1 MNSESFASLIIVS
14 TNMLFISLVLYA
26 GYMLFVSTGLVNY
39 IATNVLTPGEE
50 MEEIIL
56 LLSGLFTMGLIM
68 MTANEL
74 TGKMEQSFMK
84 LKQENEDLKRE
95 IAKLKQELYD
105 IRSKEMNLDLDIDDK
120 YKKE

>member
-74 TGKMEQSFMK
+74 TGKIEQSFMK

>member
-1 MNSESFASLIIVS
+1 MNSESFAPLIIVS

-26 GYMLFVSTGLVNY
+26 GYMLFVSTGIVNY

-95 IAKLKQELYD
+95 IAKLKQELDD
-105 IRSKEMNLDLDIDDK
+105 IRSKEMN
-120 YKKE
+120 